1 MNYLLVLGREPKLSL
16 VELEALFGSKNVKAF
31 FAKQGSKDSNLAIV
45 KTDKLDFSRLGG
57 SIKAGQ
63 ILTEPVQDYLSK
75 LPEGKI
81 TLGVSD
87 YSPRANKKA
96 TWALALKYK
105 NLLKRHGRN
114 VRLIPNNDGAA
125 LTSAASH
132 HNQLGEKLN
141 HIEILK
147 YQNDIAISIG
157 TQNIT
162 AYAKRDRERPARD
175 AFVGMLPPKLA
186 QILINIAT
194 GEFEKQNQ
202 TKPIVLDPFCG
213 TGVVLQEAMLM
224 GYSAYGTDLSEKM
237 IKYSG
242 RNLEWLTDRTSGL
255 QKPDAPK
262 FYLEEGDATKHSW
275 QSAKVGCI
283 ASEIYLGH
291 PLSAPPG
298 SLKLKEFQ
306 QSTKELLLSFLK
318 NISSQIESSATLC
331 LATPAWLRPNG
342 SYEGVNILDEIEN
355 LGYNKLQYKHATT
368 QDLIYYREGQIV
380 ARQLLILRKQ

>member
-355 LGYNKLQYKHATT
+355 LGYNKLQYKHAASK
-368 QDLIYYREGQIV
+368 DLLYYRDGQIV